1 MPGEKIICVIRVLS
15 VLKIYYRFIKVSGS
29 YGIASPYPAILYGRG
44 DLRNTLCLNGHAGR
58 QKPPEKVKNYVELP
72 RSHGMTVSH
81 QREPGR
87 VLEQDGSSEQ
97 WEETSNATLQALLGS
112 NSLQFLSSY
121 GFQLLGFR
129 FLGVFGAS
137 GSPGCIPRDSYC
149 FFQLSRR
156 ARLG

>member
-1 MPGEKIICVIRVLS
+1 M
-15 VLKIYYRFIKVSGS
+15 YYRFIKVSGL

-58 QKPPEKVKNYVELP
+58 QKPAEKVKNYVELP

-87 VLEQDGSSEQ
+87 ELEQDGSSEQ
-97 WEETSNATLQALLGS
+97 WEETSNATLQALFGS
-112 NSLQFLSSY
+112 KPLQFLPSY

-129 FLGVFGAS
+129 L
-137 GSPGCIPRDSYC
+137 PRCLWGFWLARVHSKGLPLLYPVIRM
-149 FFQLSRR
+149 SI
-156 ARLG
+156 RLGFDQSSFDQSDCEK